1 MPAMWVET
9 VLQVGD
15 EQVGVSIERLEHDEQ
30 ERTAVALAW
39 LTLEACRA
47 GIANQSVAWHDLVGD
62 LLRDHVAFTVPE
74 TRIENLG
81 PAWWNEAMGRALV
94 QFVRQNDLGPR
105 INRHL
110 AALQDLDSSGL
121 RES

>member
-1 MPAMWVET
+1 MWVDT

-15 EQVGVSIERLEHDEQ
+15 EQVGLSIERLDQDDQ

-47 GIANQSVAWHDLVGD
+47 GIANESVAWHDLVGD

-74 TRIENLG
+74 TRLESLD

-110 AALQDLDSSGL
+110 ATLQDLDSSGL